1 MGSIAEIAARLSGAG
16 SAADHAAPVFP
27 EMLNIV
33 LAAACQFM
41 AAPAKAVLVSADHA
55 AAIFRTEKAGTNARI
70 AARSLKKTDSRHNKG
85 VRAGI
90 LRRLYYSNT

>member
-27 EMLNIV
+27 EMLNTV

-70 AARSLKKTDSRHNKG
+70 AARHLLKND
-85 VRAGI
+85 
-90 LRRLYYSNT
+90 